1 MKTGNIRK
9 LKSNFGS
16 SIEYFLPLSGED
28 IAINPL
34 IGKQVRLNFTG
45 KINCIHTGKMLKKA
59 YGQGYS
65 WESFITLPECD
76 QCIIKPELC
85 HYSKGT
91 CRDSKW
97 GEKHCMQPHVI
108 YLSLTSGSKIGITR
122 KTQVPTRW
130 IDQGAVKAIKL
141 CEVKNRLTS
150 GLIEI
155 EIAKE
160 IGDKTNWRNMLKNI
174 FPDTDL
180 LELKKDILN
189 KYSKLLEKYDAQ
201 VLDDEIYEFNY
212 PVESY
217 PEKVKSYNFDKNPT
231 IDDKLIGVKGQ
242 YLIFENGVINMRK
255 YQGYEVELAS
265 K

>member
-1 MKTGNIRK
+1 
-9 LKSNFGS
+9 
-16 SIEYFLPLSGED
+16 
-28 IAINPL
+28 
-34 IGKQVRLNFTG
+34 
-45 KINCIHTGKMLKKA
+45 
-59 YGQGYS
+59 
-65 WESFITLPECD
+65 
-76 QCIIKPELC
+76 
-85 HYSKGT
+85 
-91 CRDSKW
+91 
-97 GEKHCMQPHVI
+97 
-108 YLSLTSGSKIGITR
+108 
-122 KTQVPTRW
+122 
-130 IDQGAVKAIKL
+130 
-141 CEVKNRLTS
+141 
-150 GLIEI
+150 
-155 EIAKE
+155 
-160 IGDKTNWRNMLKNI
+160 MLKNI